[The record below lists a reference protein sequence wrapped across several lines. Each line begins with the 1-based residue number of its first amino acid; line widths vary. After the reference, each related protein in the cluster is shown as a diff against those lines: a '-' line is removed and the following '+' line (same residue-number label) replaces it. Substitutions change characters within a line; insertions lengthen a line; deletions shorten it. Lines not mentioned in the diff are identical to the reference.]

1 MASSTRLAQEPRERG
16 LLSTT
21 TGLVGFFGDKVMR
34 SAVGARLFK
43 VHVAALLEQKDLSK
57 PPTKA
62 TLLPGTILTLFD
74 EELKVMVTVAA
85 VVHVHV
91 ERTAFTKLKRVLH
104 GHVAVTMPA
113 ESVGVLNVTTTACP
127 LSENL
132 LDIITGGGS
141 TELDDSISTVEV
153 VL

>member
-43 VHVAALLEQKDLSK
+43 AHVAALLEQKDLSK
-57 PPTKA
+57 PPTKV
-62 TLLPGTILTLFD
+62 TLLPGTILPLFD

-85 VVHVHV
+85 VVHEHIV
-91 ERTAFTKLKRVLH
+91 RDALIKLKSLLH

-113 ESVGVLNVTTTACP
+113 ESVSVLNVTTTAWP
-127 LSENL
+127 LSEN
-132 LDIITGGGS
+132 
-141 TELDDSISTVEV
+141 
-153 VL
+153 

>member
-16 LLSTT
+16 LFSTT

-34 SAVGARLFK
+34 SAAGARLFK
-43 VHVAALLEQKDLSK
+43 AHVAALLEQKDLSK
-57 PPTKA
+57 PPTKV
-62 TLLPGTILTLFD
+62 TLLPGIKFALFD

-85 VVHVHV
+85 VVHEHV
-91 ERTAFTKLKRVLH
+91 VRDALIKLKRVLH

-113 ESVGVLNVTTTACP
+113 ESVGVLNVTTTAWP

-132 LDIITGGGS
+132 LDIITGGS
-141 TELDDSISTVEV
+141 SDELDDSICTAVV